1 MPRFD
6 LLVRGRL
13 QRCCSTKCRYSKES
27 GSCMTLPTGC
37 RRSRDCCSLYN
48 RRSID
53 SFDDESSRNSGGVGA
68 GSTVSTLHNE
78 KCIVSNPG
86 WAQTTGP
93 RFRT

>member
-1 MPRFD
+1 
-6 LLVRGRL
+6 
-13 QRCCSTKCRYSKES
+13 
-27 GSCMTLPTGC
+27 MTLPTGC

-78 KCIVSNPG
+78 KCIVSNPSG
-86 WAQTTGP
+86 LRRQDRDFVLELAGGAVIRREGLQH
-93 RFRT
+93 